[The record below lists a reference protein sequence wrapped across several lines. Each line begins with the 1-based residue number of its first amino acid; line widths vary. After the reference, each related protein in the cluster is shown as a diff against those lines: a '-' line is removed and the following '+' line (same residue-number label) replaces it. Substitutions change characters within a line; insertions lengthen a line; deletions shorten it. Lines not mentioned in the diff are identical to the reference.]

1 MSKAFTRES
10 DDDGVTELPD
20 REISSFPN
28 LVTAA
33 GLAQIEAEIARHS
46 EANALAL
53 SAGDKEAAAR
63 AARELR
69 YWTARRNTAQV
80 QPAPDGAGV
89 VTFGSAVDI
98 LREDGRK
105 SSFRIV
111 GEDEADPAHGL
122 LSWVSPLARAMMGKG
137 VGDEIEAGATEAT
150 ITGIAV

>member
-28 LVTAA
+28 LVTAD

-46 EANALAL
+46 DANVSAL

-63 AARELR
+63 ASRELR

-80 QPAPDGAGV
+80 QPAPDDLDL
-89 VTFGSAVDI
+89 VTFGSV
-98 LREDGRK
+98 
-105 SSFRIV
+105 
-111 GEDEADPAHGL
+111 
-122 LSWVSPLARAMMGKG
+122 
-137 VGDEIEAGATEAT
+137 
-150 ITGIAV
+150 